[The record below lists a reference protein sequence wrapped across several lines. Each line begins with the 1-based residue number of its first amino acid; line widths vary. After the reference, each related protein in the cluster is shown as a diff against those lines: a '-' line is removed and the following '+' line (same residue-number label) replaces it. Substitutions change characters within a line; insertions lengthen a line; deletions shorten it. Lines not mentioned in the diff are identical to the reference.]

1 MRRSKYVGF
10 MAIAMGLMI
19 VVAAAVLPVSPAT
32 QRLGPFK
39 VDIRGDN
46 CGPAGIVAFDRD
58 ANSVCRSAA
67 QRRMLATSAV
77 GLLVLALGM
86 ALFAGPEQR
95 RGSRIQVTTP
105 HVRRGPALHNPGSRR
120 YRHG

>member
-1 MRRSKYVGF
+1 MV
-10 MAIAMGLMI
+10 IAMGLLI

-32 QRLGPFK
+32 QRFGPFK
-39 VDIRGDN
+39 VDIRNDN
-46 CGPAGIVAFDRD
+46 CGPAGLVAFDRD

-67 QRRMLATSAV
+67 QRRMLAASAV
-77 GLLVLALGM
+77 GIIVLALGM

-105 HVRRGPALHNPGSRR
+105 HVRRGPVLHNPGSRR